1 MPRPDGRAA
10 DELRP
15 IKLARGFM
23 KYAEGSCL
31 VEFGDTKVICTAT
44 VEDRV
49 PPFLK
54 GSGQGWVTA
63 EYGMMPRSCRERTPR
78 ETKGPG
84 GRTVEIQRLVGRSLR
99 SVTDLASLGERTIL
113 LDCDVMQ
120 ADGGTRTASVTGA
133 FVALAEAAQWMVKER
148 LLRKL
153 PFSDLVAAVSV
164 GIVMGEDVLD
174 LCYDEDRY
182 AAVDMNVVMTD
193 KGRFIEVQGTA
204 EGAPFDRARLNR
216 LLDLAAGG
224 VRQIVQIQR
233 EALAGIL

>member
-1 MPRPDGRAA
+1 
-10 DELRP
+10 
-15 IKLARGFM
+15 
-23 KYAEGSCL
+23 
-31 VEFGDTKVICTAT
+31 
-44 VEDRV
+44 
-49 PPFLK
+49 
-54 GSGQGWVTA
+54 
-63 EYGMMPRSCRERTPR
+63 MMPRSCRERTPR
-78 ETKGPG
+78 DTKGPG